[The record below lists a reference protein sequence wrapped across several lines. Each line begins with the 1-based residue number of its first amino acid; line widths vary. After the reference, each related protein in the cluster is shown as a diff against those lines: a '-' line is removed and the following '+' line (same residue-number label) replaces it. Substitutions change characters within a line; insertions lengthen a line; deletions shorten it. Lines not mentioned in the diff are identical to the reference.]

1 MSKELFIDLGNSRI
15 KWMYAGQGVQEGLG
29 HGGQPLGE
37 ILDRAWKHLPAPGHI
52 WLASVAP
59 PGVRDALAEWTRE
72 TWGLDPFPLAVQPV
86 ACGVTCGY
94 REPGQLGVDRWM
106 AIIAGYHHSPGG
118 VCVVDCGTATT
129 LDMVDG
135 NGRHLGGFILPGMEM
150 MRDSLLRGTAMDVET
165 GETELL
171 EWGNSTSSC
180 IDLGIRKSV
189 VSLVE
194 LSVERMQ
201 AAGVCDPGVILSGGA
216 SALVKPYLKLAH
228 EHRDALVLE
237 GMMRFVREL
246 KQ

>member
-1 MSKELFIDLGNSRI
+1 MSKALFIDLGNSRI
-15 KWMYAGQGVQEGLG
+15 KWMYAGQAAQESIA
-29 HGGQPLGE
+29 HGGQPLRE
-37 ILDRAWKHLPAPGHI
+37 ILDRTWKHLPVPERI
-52 WLASVAP
+52 WLASVASSP
-59 PGVRDALAEWTRE
+59 VRDALMEWTRQNWHME
-72 TWGLDPFPLAVQPV
+72 PYPLAVQPM

-129 LDMVDG
+129 LDAVDG
-135 NGRHLGGFILPGMEM
+135 QGRHLGGFILPGLEM
-150 MRDSLLRGTAMDVET
+150 MRDALWRGTNLDVET
-165 GETELL
+165 GESELA
-171 EWGNSTSSC
+171 EWGNSTASC

-194 LSVERMQ
+194 SSVERMQ

-216 SALVKPYLKLAH
+216 SAQVRPYLKLAH
-228 EHRDALVLE
+228 EHREALVLE

-246 KQ
+246 KS